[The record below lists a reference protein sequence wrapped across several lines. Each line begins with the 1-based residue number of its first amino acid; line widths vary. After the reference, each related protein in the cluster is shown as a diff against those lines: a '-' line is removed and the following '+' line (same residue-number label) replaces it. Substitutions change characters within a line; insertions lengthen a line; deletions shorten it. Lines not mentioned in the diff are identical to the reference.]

1 MFTASQLLDKINNH
15 ISETQFTREPKG
27 LYEPIEYILSLG
39 GKRIRPV
46 LMLMAYNLYHE
57 DLTPVYDPALGIEV
71 YHNHTLLHDDVMD
84 RSDMRRGKPTVHKI
98 WNDNTAILSG
108 DAMLILAFKF
118 ISASA
123 PEHLKEVVDLFNQTT
138 LEICEGQQLDME
150 FESRSDVAEDEYI
163 EMIRL
168 KTAVL
173 LAASLKIGAI
183 LAGASKEDAE
193 NLYNFGVQIGVAFQL
208 QDDLL
213 DVYGDSEVFGK
224 KIGGDI
230 LCNKKT
236 YMLIKALERADGK
249 QKEELNRWM
258 NAEACQPAEK
268 IEAVTGLYNL
278 LNIRGVCENKM
289 REYYTLAMESIGAVA
304 VAEEKK
310 RELKNLVKLL
320 MYREM

>member
-15 ISETQFTREPKG
+15 ISDIRITRTPKG

-46 LMLMAYNLYHE
+46 LMLMAYNLYKE
-57 DLTPVYDPALGIEV
+57 DVSAIYGPATGLEV
-71 YHNHTLLHDDVMD
+71 YHNYTLLHDDLMD
-84 RSDMRRGKPTVHKI
+84 RADMRRGKPTVHKI

-108 DAMLILAFKF
+108 DAMLVLAYQYMAAC
-118 ISASA
+118 S
-123 PEHLKEVVDLFNQTT
+123 PDHLKEVMDAFSLAA
-138 LEICEGQQLDME
+138 LEICEGQQMDME
-150 FESRSDVAEDEYI
+150 FESRSDVAEEEYI

-173 LAASLKIGAI
+173 LAAGLKIGAV
-183 LAGASKEDAE
+183 LGGASVEDADR
-193 NLYNFGVQIGVAFQL
+193 LYDFGMYIGIAFQL

-213 DVYGDSEVFGK
+213 DVYGDPKVFGK
-224 KIGGDI
+224 NTGGDI

-236 YMLIKALERADGK
+236 YMLIKALERVDGA
-249 QKEELNRWM
+249 QRVELEHWL
-258 NAEACQPAEK
+258 ETESYQPQDK
-268 IEAVTGLYNL
+268 IEAVTKIYNQ

-289 REYYTLAMESIGAVA
+289 REYYNLAMESLKTVA

-310 RELKNLVKLL
+310 GELKNLAKLL